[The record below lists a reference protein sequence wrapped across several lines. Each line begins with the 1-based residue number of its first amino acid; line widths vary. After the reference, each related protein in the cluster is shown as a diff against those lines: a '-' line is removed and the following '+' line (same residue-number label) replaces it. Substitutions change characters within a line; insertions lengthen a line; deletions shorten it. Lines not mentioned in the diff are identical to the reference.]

1 MAPATN
7 VEDLYAQVHKQKVK
21 ELPDKDIKWEI
32 IILLCWGHPLDLV
45 RILELLGSGQFGNV
59 NRGTWKS
66 PKGVIEVAVKTLVT
80 KEKNIGRVKLLQ
92 EAAIMGQFSHP
103 NVIKLLGV
111 VTKKDSVRNYLAKC
125 AG

>member
-1 MAPATN
+1 MLSQPA
-7 VEDLYAQVHKQKVK
+7 LF
-21 ELPDKDIKWEI
+21 
-32 IILLCWGHPLDLV
+32 V

-59 NRGTWKS
+59 SRGTWKS

-80 KEKNIGRVKLLQ
+80 KEKKVGRVKLLQ

-111 VTKKDSVRNYLAKC
+111 VTKKDSVSESS
-125 AG
+125 